1 MLRLLVSGLGNIGYR
16 HIEALCR
23 LDEEIELYVHS
34 RYPES
39 MQRAAALFASLG
51 RDTEKCFMIPRLST
65 FYTPVNLFL
74 FQYI

>member
-51 RDTEKCFMIPRLST
+51 KGEMLYDPADKHLLHAGRRRDTVR
-65 FYTPVNLFL
+65 
-74 FQYI
+74 